1 MKVIYREGEKA
12 DSHSIA
18 ELDYT
23 ASGGAAEFLFHDLL
37 PGYSPVQIIASNLEK
52 DLYPYTYRNAI
63 VAELNNKVI
72 GMSLSFPAT
81 YHQITPEMRE
91 FFPTDRLAHF
101 QDFFSTR
108 VVGSFFLDALC
119 VLADCRNQG
128 IGAQLIELTQS
139 KAKEEGYNTLSL
151 IVFADNVRAQQLY
164 RQHGFETVRPI
175 ELKSHPLIPHQGGCL
190 LMKADL

>member
-1 MKVIYREGEKA
+1 MNIIYREGKKA

-18 ELDYT
+18 ELDYI

-37 PGYSPVQIIASNLEK
+37 PGYSPVQIVASNLEK
-52 DLYPYTYRNAI
+52 DLYPHTYRSAI

-91 FFPTDRLAHF
+91 FLPADRLEHF
-101 QDFFSTR
+101 KDFFSTR

-119 VLADCRNQG
+119 VLADYRNQG
-128 IGAQLIELTQS
+128 IGAQLIGLTKS
-139 KAKEEGYNTLSL
+139 KAKEKGYKTLSL
-151 IVFADNVRAQQLY
+151 IVFADNVRAQQVY
-164 RQHGFETVRPI
+164 RRHRFETVRTI